1 MPGILN
7 EETKKR
13 LRKNCRFFTLPPS
26 LEMQKVSEHL
36 TNKYGISDTV
46 LSMEDV
52 SALAA
57 EMYRVIK
64 NQGLEGLRRQ
74 PKRKLRK
81 YPWTLYH
88 SRSGTRFIDDVK
100 ITSSLLSCYGDNAT
114 GAIANCIHVYLKNYD
129 EDAPGNEVLREFIE
143 NRVVEYEG
151 KSRRLLQWQERS
163 FLFWRQGPLALH
175 QRIGLGSNSKG
186 FESAIKDLGFKGDTA
201 AGNFLATAVK
211 YYFSSNEVRLADKVK
226 NLHARLTINDG
237 SRNIRFPQLLPV
249 VANQL
254 LTLQVATADA
264 TTQDALINFFL
275 VYLGDPRVP
284 GNRAKWDGVS
294 AEARKIVQQWL
305 SKKTL
310 DLFFTIVKRTALDSM
325 WSYRQKFWSAY
336 LPHITNT
343 WVFLGPDAAYIAR
356 SIRDANL
363 SYGVLDGAT
372 SNQSV
377 FLISIGNYVFGEWSH
392 NGKLR
397 VWRADHCPVSFGA
410 NRMNQPQIKNAPNMN
425 EWVHSS
431 PSTYFWQ
438 RSVANWIF
446 RYTGIAIESRN
457 YR

>member
-13 LRKNCRFFTLPPS
+13 LRKNFQLLELPPS
-26 LEMQKVSEHL
+26 IEMQKVSEHL
-36 TNKYGISDTV
+36 TNKYGMSDTG
-46 LSMEDV
+46 LSMQDV

-57 EMYRVIK
+57 ELNLVIK
-64 NQGLEGLRRQ
+64 TRGLEGLRNQ
-74 PKRKLRK
+74 SKKKLRK

-88 SRSGTRFIDDVK
+88 SRNGSRFIDDVK
-100 ITSSLLSCYGDNAT
+100 ITSSLLSCYGNNAT

-129 EDAPGNEVLREFIE
+129 EGAPGNELLRAFIE
-143 NRVVEYEG
+143 KRVIEYDG
-151 KSRRLLQWQERS
+151 KSRRLLQWKERS
-163 FLFWRQGPLALH
+163 FLFLRQGPIALH
-175 QRIGLGSNSKG
+175 QRIGLGENSKG
-186 FESAIKDLGFKGDTA
+186 FERVIIDLGFKGDIA
-201 AGNFLATAVK
+201 AGNFLATTVK
-211 YYFSSNEVRLADKVK
+211 YYFLSNEVRLADKVK
-226 NLHARLTINDG
+226 NFHARLTFNDG

-254 LTLQVATADA
+254 LTMQVATTAA
-264 TTQDALINFFL
+264 ATQDALINFFL

-284 GNRAKWDGVS
+284 GNRAKWNGVS
-294 AEARKIVQQWL
+294 PEAKKIVQQWL
-305 SKKTL
+305 SRKTL
-310 DLFFTIVKRTALDSM
+310 DLFFTIVKRTAVDSM

-336 LPHITNT
+336 LPHIANT

-356 SIRDANL
+356 SIRDADL

-397 VWRADHCPVSFGA
+397 VWRADQCPVSFGA
-410 NRMNQPQIKNAPNMN
+410 SRMNQPQIKNAPNMN

-438 RSVANWIF
+438 RNVANWIF
-446 RYTGIAIESRN
+446 RNAGIAIESRN